1 MLIFIINDIDIF
13 EFQDFFMKTEKYN
26 FKTLIYF
33 FKNTF
38 GKVFTLL
45 SPVFIQ
51 LFLANCKFIQLIQCV
66 IIYGISIIIFKI
78 IYIKFNEIQ

>member
-1 MLIFIINDIDIF
+1 MIFLD
-13 EFQDFFMKTEKYN
+13 FQDFFMKTENIY

-45 SPVFIQ
+45 SPVFSTDPMI
-51 LFLANCKFIQLIQCV
+51 FI
-66 IIYGISIIIFKI
+66 YIFKKIYFLLIMI
-78 IYIKFNEIQ
+78 IKIEAQYIIVYFITVSTGVI